1 MTSPRPRPDGW
12 QLRAYLA
19 ARPLL
24 QPLMRAVL
32 ARRLKQ
38 GKEDPARLPEKLG
51 RPTAARPAGRLVW
64 LHAVG
69 LGEVLALR
77 PLIVA
82 LQAEAPDLAVLIT
95 STARSSA
102 QVLGTNLPAGAVHQF
117 LPLDGPDFLRGFLDH
132 WRPDLSIW
140 SEQDLWPG
148 AICDTAARGVP
159 LAYVN
164 ARIGAGA
171 AAKRARLGGLYRDV
185 LGRFSLI
192 AAQDAGSAGHLR
204 ALGAENVR
212 VMRSLKPAAAPL
224 GVDPAELSRFQ
235 AALSGRK
242 VWVAASTHA
251 EDEAVVIEAA
261 KALAAQDPA
270 WLLILAP
277 RLPAR
282 AETIQDALTRAGL
295 SSSRRSTGGMP
306 DAATQVYLA
315 DSFGELGLWYRLA
328 RVACVGGSFG
338 PVGGHNPWEA
348 VCLGLP
354 LLAGP
359 VTHNF
364 AADYADLAAAGLA
377 QRIETGPEASATLA
391 RAVAETAPAAQDRA
405 RALVATARAELEP
418 LARELLALRKTD
430 R

>member
-1 MTSPRPRPDGW
+1 MNARSADDGW

-19 ARPLL
+19 ARRLA

-32 ARRLKQ
+32 ARRLRQ

-51 RPTAARPAGRLVW
+51 RPTAPRPAGRLVW

-77 PLIVA
+77 PLIAA
-82 LQAEAPDLAVLIT
+82 LQAEDPALSVLIT

-102 QVLGTNLPAGAVHQF
+102 QVLGSNLPAGAVHQF
-117 LPLDGPDFLRGFLDH
+117 LPLDGPDFLRRFLDH

-164 ARIGAGA
+164 ARIGARA

-204 ALGAENVR
+204 ALGAESVR

-235 AALSGRK
+235 TALSGRK
-242 VWVAASTHA
+242 IWVAASTHA
-251 EDEAVVIEAA
+251 EDEAVVIAA
-261 KALAAQDPA
+261 ARALSAQDPS

-282 AETIQDALTRAGL
+282 AEAILDALTAAGL
-295 SSSRRSTGGMP
+295 SSTRRSTGGMP
-306 DAATQVYLA
+306 EATTQVYLA

-328 RVACVGGSFG
+328 RIACIGGSFG
-338 PVGGHNPWEA
+338 PVGGHNP
-348 VCLGLP
+348 LGSRLSGP
-354 LLAGP
+354 AG
-359 VTHNF
+359 
-364 AADYADLAAAGLA
+364 AL
-377 QRIETGPEASATLA
+377 GPRHA
-391 RAVAETAPAAQDRA
+391 
-405 RALVATARAELEP
+405 
-418 LARELLALRKTD
+418 
-430 R
+430 